1 MLGIRVSPLAGV
13 AVGAGEEGVEDTA
26 RAGEEGGVG
35 SCLAGSLDGEGGGG
49 ISPSCPE
56 RALCV
61 WQFRQ
66 SHSFC
71 KKRRNNSIFEMKY

>member
-1 MLGIRVSPLAGV
+1 M
-13 AVGAGEEGVEDTA
+13 AVGAGEEEVEDAA

-35 SCLAGSLDGEGGGG
+35 SCLAGSLDGVAEGG

-56 RALCV
+56 RALWV

-71 KKRRNNSIFEMKY
+71 KKGIIADLR